1 MATTSSISSSYE
13 RLGGRVGAPE
23 IKISGQSGPVSEEW
37 LAEQERKRLAAM
49 TPFELAEEMGKRYQS
64 QLKRNDEAA
73 QRMQNPS
80 ALPIPNLKSAKSNMS
95 AYDFRPAL
103 SR

>member
-23 IKISGQSGPVSEEW
+23 IKISGQLGPVSEEW

-49 TPFELAEEMGKRYQS
+49 TPFELSEEIGKRYQS
-64 QLKRNDEAA
+64 QLKRNDEAV
-73 QRMQNPS
+73 QRMQQQ
-80 ALPIPNLKSAKSNMS
+80 LPGSQFMKPAKSSMS
-95 AYDFRPAL
+95 GYDFRPAL